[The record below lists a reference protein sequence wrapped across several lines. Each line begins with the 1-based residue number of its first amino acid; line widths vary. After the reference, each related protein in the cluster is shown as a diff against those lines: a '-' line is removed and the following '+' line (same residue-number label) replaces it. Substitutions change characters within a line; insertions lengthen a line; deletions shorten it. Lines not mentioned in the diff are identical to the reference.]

1 MNPRDLK
8 IGVLL
13 PLWTGSL
20 AGLTP
25 SLQQVLDSARAAT
38 DAERVSV
45 IPHPWNEAGL

>member
-25 SLQQVLDSARAAT
+25 SLHEVLGFARVPPQT
-38 DAERVSV
+38 QSTCR
-45 IPHPWNEAGL
+45 